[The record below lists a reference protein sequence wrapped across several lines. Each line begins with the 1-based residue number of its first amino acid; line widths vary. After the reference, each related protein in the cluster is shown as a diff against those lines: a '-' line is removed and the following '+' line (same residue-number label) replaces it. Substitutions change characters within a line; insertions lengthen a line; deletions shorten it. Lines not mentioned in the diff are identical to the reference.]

1 MIFFRTVGQITL
13 DDFYPQYLFIQV
25 FLVFEYFQV
34 RKFIQ
39 IGSLF
44 RNKKNGFIN
53 FFKVVKMN
61 IYVGNLP
68 FNLGE
73 EDLKEIFEE
82 YGEVSSVKIISDK
95 FSGRSKGFGFVEMD
109 SDDEANNA
117 IKELN
122 NAEVGGRNIKV
133 NESKP
138 RENNRGG
145 DRRGGG
151 GGYQRR
157 ERY

>member
-1 MIFFRTVGQITL
+1 
-13 DDFYPQYLFIQV
+13 
-25 FLVFEYFQV
+25 
-34 RKFIQ
+34 
-39 IGSLF
+39 
-44 RNKKNGFIN
+44 
-53 FFKVVKMN
+53 MN

-82 YGEVSSVKIISDK
+82 YGSVTSAKIISDK

-109 SDDEANNA
+109 DDEEANNA

-122 NAEVGGRNIKV
+122 NAEVAGRNIKV

-138 RENNRGG
+138 RSNDRGG

-151 GGYQRR
+151 GGFQRR
-157 ERY
+157 NRY

>member
-1 MIFFRTVGQITL
+1 
-13 DDFYPQYLFIQV
+13 
-25 FLVFEYFQV
+25 
-34 RKFIQ
+34 
-39 IGSLF
+39 
-44 RNKKNGFIN
+44 
-53 FFKVVKMN
+53 MN

-82 YGEVSSVKIISDK
+82 YGEVASAKVISDK

-109 SDDEANNA
+109 SDDDANNA

-145 DRRGGG
+145 GGGG
-151 GGYQRR
+151 GGYNRR
-157 ERY
+157 DRY

>member
-1 MIFFRTVGQITL
+1 
-13 DDFYPQYLFIQV
+13 
-25 FLVFEYFQV
+25 
-34 RKFIQ
+34 
-39 IGSLF
+39 
-44 RNKKNGFIN
+44 
-53 FFKVVKMN
+53 MN

-68 FNLGE
+68 FNMGE
-73 EDLKEIFEE
+73 DDLKEIFEE
-82 YGEVSSVKIISDK
+82 YGEVSSVKIINDK
-95 FSGRSKGFGFVEMD
+95 FTGRSKGFGFVEMD

-122 NAEVGGRNIKV
+122 NAEISGRNIKV

-138 RENNRGG
+138 RPADNRGGG
-145 DRRGGG
+145 DRRGG

>member
-1 MIFFRTVGQITL
+1 
-13 DDFYPQYLFIQV
+13 
-25 FLVFEYFQV
+25 
-34 RKFIQ
+34 
-39 IGSLF
+39 
-44 RNKKNGFIN
+44 
-53 FFKVVKMN
+53 MN

-82 YGEVSSVKIISDK
+82 YGEVTTTKIVSDK
-95 FSGRSKGFGFVEMD
+95 FSGRSKGFGFVEMSND
-109 SDDEANNA
+109 AEASNA

-122 NAEVGGRNIKV
+122 NAEISGRNIKV
-133 NESKP
+133 NESLPKP
-138 RENNRGG
+138 AGESRGGGERRGGGGYGGERRSSGGGYGG

-151 GGYQRR
+151 NSGGGYNRR

>member
-1 MIFFRTVGQITL
+1 
-13 DDFYPQYLFIQV
+13 
-25 FLVFEYFQV
+25 
-34 RKFIQ
+34 
-39 IGSLF
+39 
-44 RNKKNGFIN
+44 
-53 FFKVVKMN
+53 MN

-82 YGEVSSVKIISDK
+82 YGEVTSAKIISDK
-95 FSGRSKGFGFVEMD
+95 FSGRSKGFGFVEMS
-109 SDDEANNA
+109 SDDEANNS

-122 NAEVGGRNIKV
+122 NAEVSGRNIKV

-138 RENNRGG
+138 REDNRGGGGG

-151 GGYQRR
+151 GGGYQRK

>member
-1 MIFFRTVGQITL
+1 
-13 DDFYPQYLFIQV
+13 
-25 FLVFEYFQV
+25 
-34 RKFIQ
+34 
-39 IGSLF
+39 
-44 RNKKNGFIN
+44 
-53 FFKVVKMN
+53 MN
-61 IYVGNLP
+61 IYIGNLP

-82 YGEVSSVKIISDK
+82 YGEVASAKIISDK
-95 FSGRSKGFGFVEMD
+95 MTGRSKGFGFVEMEDDD
-109 SDDEANNA
+109 SANNA

-138 RENNRGG
+138 RENNFRGGGDRGG

-151 GGYQRR
+151 GGFQRR
-157 ERY
+157 PRY

>member
-1 MIFFRTVGQITL
+1 
-13 DDFYPQYLFIQV
+13 
-25 FLVFEYFQV
+25 
-34 RKFIQ
+34 
-39 IGSLF
+39 
-44 RNKKNGFIN
+44 
-53 FFKVVKMN
+53 MN

-82 YGEVSSVKIISDK
+82 YGEVNSAKIISDK
-95 FSGRSKGFGFVEMD
+95 FSGRSKGFGFVEME
-109 SDDEANNA
+109 SDDQANNA

-138 RENNRGG
+138 RENNSRGG
-145 DRRGGG
+145 DRRGGF
-151 GGYQRR
+151 QRR

>member
-1 MIFFRTVGQITL
+1 
-13 DDFYPQYLFIQV
+13 
-25 FLVFEYFQV
+25 
-34 RKFIQ
+34 
-39 IGSLF
+39 
-44 RNKKNGFIN
+44 
-53 FFKVVKMN
+53 MN

-82 YGEVSSVKIISDK
+82 YGEVASSKIISDK
-95 FSGRSKGFGFVEMD
+95 FSGRSKGFGFIEMD
-109 SDDEANNA
+109 SDDDANNA

-138 RENNRGG
+138 REDRGG

-157 ERY
+157 DRY

>member
-1 MIFFRTVGQITL
+1 
-13 DDFYPQYLFIQV
+13 
-25 FLVFEYFQV
+25 
-34 RKFIQ
+34 
-39 IGSLF
+39 
-44 RNKKNGFIN
+44 
-53 FFKVVKMN
+53 MN

-82 YGEVSSVKIISDK
+82 YGAVNEAKIISDK
-95 FSGRSKGFGFVEMD
+95 FSGRSKGFGFVEME
-109 SDDEANNA
+109 SDEEANNA

-122 NAEVGGRNIKV
+122 NAEVSGRNIKV

-138 RENNRGG
+138 RENSRGGDRGG
-145 DRRGGG
+145 DRRGGGG

>member
-1 MIFFRTVGQITL
+1 ML
-13 DDFYPQYLFIQV
+13 
-25 FLVFEYFQV
+25 LVLNVET
-34 RKFIQ
+34 I
-39 IGSLF
+39 
-44 RNKKNGFIN
+44 IN
-53 FFKVVKMN
+53 FFKQYKMN
-61 IYVGNLP
+61 IYIGNLP

-82 YGEVSSVKIISDK
+82 YGEVASAKIISDK
-95 FSGRSKGFGFVEMD
+95 MTGRSKGFGFVEME
-109 SDDEANNA
+109 DDDNANNA

-138 RENNRGG
+138 RENNFRGGDRGG

-151 GGYQRR
+151 GGFQRR
-157 ERY
+157 PRY

>member
-1 MIFFRTVGQITL
+1 
-13 DDFYPQYLFIQV
+13 
-25 FLVFEYFQV
+25 
-34 RKFIQ
+34 
-39 IGSLF
+39 
-44 RNKKNGFIN
+44 
-53 FFKVVKMN
+53 MN

-82 YGEVSSVKIISDK
+82 YGEVNSAKIISDK
-95 FSGRSKGFGFVEMD
+95 FSGRSKGFGFVEME
-109 SDDEANNA
+109 SDDQANNA

-133 NESKP
+133 NESKQ
-138 RENNRGG
+138 RENNNRGG

-151 GGYQRR
+151 GYQRR

>member
-1 MIFFRTVGQITL
+1 
-13 DDFYPQYLFIQV
+13 
-25 FLVFEYFQV
+25 
-34 RKFIQ
+34 
-39 IGSLF
+39 
-44 RNKKNGFIN
+44 
-53 FFKVVKMN
+53 MN

-82 YGEVSSVKIISDK
+82 YGEVASAKIIADK
-95 FSGRSKGFGFVEMD
+95 FSGRSKGFGFVEMEN
-109 SDDEANNA
+109 DDEANNA

-122 NAEVGGRNIKV
+122 NAEVSGRNIKV

>member
-1 MIFFRTVGQITL
+1 
-13 DDFYPQYLFIQV
+13 
-25 FLVFEYFQV
+25 
-34 RKFIQ
+34 
-39 IGSLF
+39 
-44 RNKKNGFIN
+44 
-53 FFKVVKMN
+53 MN

-82 YGEVSSVKIISDK
+82 YGEVATAKIINDK
-95 FSGRSKGFGFVEMD
+95 ITGRSKGFGFVEMEN
-109 SDDEANNA
+109 DDEATNA

-122 NAEVGGRNIKV
+122 NAEVSGRNIKV

-151 GGYQRR
+151 GFHRR
-157 ERY
+157 DRY